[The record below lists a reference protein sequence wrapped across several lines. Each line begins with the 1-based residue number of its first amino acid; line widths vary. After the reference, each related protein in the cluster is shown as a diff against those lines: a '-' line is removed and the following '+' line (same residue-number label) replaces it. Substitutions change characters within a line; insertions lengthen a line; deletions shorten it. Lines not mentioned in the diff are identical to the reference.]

1 VLLSVVQELHK
12 KNLKIKIYISLS
24 RLLYT
29 HYFTLWELQFHVSHD
44 IFLLS
49 SAGFC
54 YAKNFP
60 FWKFLS
66 GERSCEFSGTQQGS
80 ACYSSSIWTSRSGNY
95 EVLRSD
101 HMPLSY
107 SMFVRKR
114 LTTKHGMLKLRNFVK
129 WKNQNSPLN
138 GCEFHTALFRE
149 LRNLLRCNSVTISES
164 QAFSTLKLSPKET
177 SLANWYHAQDPKI
190 CQYYVSIESNYRNRL
205 TFLNKHRV
213 LSGHLDASFSP
224 NCQSFYQKIQ
234 L

>member
-1 VLLSVVQELHK
+1 
-12 KNLKIKIYISLS
+12 
-24 RLLYT
+24 
-29 HYFTLWELQFHVSHD
+29 
-44 IFLLS
+44 
-49 SAGFC
+49 
-54 YAKNFP
+54 
-60 FWKFLS
+60 
-66 GERSCEFSGTQQGS
+66 
-80 ACYSSSIWTSRSGNY
+80 
-95 EVLRSD
+95 
-101 HMPLSY
+101 MPLSY

-177 SLANWYHAQDPKI
+177 SLANWYHVQDPKI

-213 LSGHLDASFSP
+213 LSGHLDASFSR
-224 NCQSFYQKIQ
+224 NCQSFYQKFSYKFVLRKSVEKVSRKCREHGDFIVDRND
-234 L
+234 LWNCLVFPSNHKTLLRGLNKTFYW